1 MRCGLTLQDVEEVSE
16 LHMVAPPRRRKPRSG
31 KRRRGKCKPI
41 PVKGYKERKAE
52 KFKTPFSSSSA
63 SVFSVTSDISC
74 YDQGLVSR
82 NRVKDL
88 VAVNNEDHTDI
99 IQDSMPLADSLE
111 VRRDMLV
118 LSLW

>member
-1 MRCGLTLQDVEEVSE
+1 MRCGFTLQDVEEVSE
-16 LHMVAPPRRRKPRSG
+16 LHMVAPTRRLKPRSG

-52 KFKTPFSSSSA
+52 NVKTPFSSSSS

-82 NRVKDL
+82 NRVKNL

-118 LSLW
+118 LSL